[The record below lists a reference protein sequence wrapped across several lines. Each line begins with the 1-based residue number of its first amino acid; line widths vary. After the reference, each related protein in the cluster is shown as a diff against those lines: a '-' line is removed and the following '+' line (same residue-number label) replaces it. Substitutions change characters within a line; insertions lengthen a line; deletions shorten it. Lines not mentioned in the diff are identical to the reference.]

1 MIKGEFIC
9 WHIIDYETWKRERVE
24 VLTHEQKQLS
34 PWGAWNETK
43 LIEKLVEG
51 WTLDEWI

>member
-34 PWGAWNETK
+34 PWGTWNETK

>member
-24 VLTHEQKQLS
+24 VLNHEQKQLS
-34 PWGAWNETK
+34 PWGTWNETK